1 MDNFFY
7 KKFQKKTDQ
16 ELKDVLIEE
25 EKYTSEAVTAAYVIL
40 RKRNVNLADFSGI
53 ETEINAQ
60 QNEINSS
67 QEVHTEKKSILDS
80 KRPELFSKKTIL
92 GFSIFFSTI
101 FGVALMMINMQG
113 IKSQKGKKQVL
124 LFGIAYFLFTIT
136 IAPLFKT
143 SFSLLALLLN
153 VLGATIL
160 NEYFWN
166 TFIGKNVVYKKRNW
180 LKPALLSL
188 LITSILI
195 GILLRSL

>member
-16 ELKDVLIEE
+16 ELKDILVEE
-25 EKYTSEAVTAAYVIL
+25 EKYTSEAITAAYTIL

-53 ETEINAQ
+53 EIEIDAH
-60 QNEINSS
+60 QNEIENSS
-67 QEVHTEKKSILDS
+67 EVLAEKNSILDS
-80 KRPELFSKKTIL
+80 VRPELFSKKTIL

-101 FGVALMMINMQG
+101 FGVVLMMINMQG

-124 LFGIAYFLFTIT
+124 LFGITYLLFTVS

-143 SFSLLALLLN
+143 NFSLLALLLN
-153 VLGATIL
+153 LLGAKIL
-160 NEYFWN
+160 TEYFWN

-180 LKPALLSL
+180 AKPALLSL

-195 GILLRSL
+195 GILFQSL